1 MCNLDNMFIDLLN
14 SPWVHD
20 CFDEDMFETYD
31 HKYYMREYLLSS
43 YYLPPIYL
51 ISPLAY
57 KSAMIYFSTTRE
69 TAKFYFVFITHPAA
83 KSMVIHDN
91 NSDRHLDTDNQQ

>member
-31 HKYYMREYLLSS
+31 HKYYMIEYLLSS
-43 YYLPPIYL
+43 YYLQPTYL

-57 KSAMIYFSTTRE
+57 KSAMILAREESKGLFDISTSQLPV
-69 TAKFYFVFITHPAA
+69 KLQNFILYLSHTLLP
-83 KSMVIHDN
+83 N
-91 NSDRHLDTDNQQ
+91 RW